1 MMTIKDTTVVL
12 TGASG
17 GIGRAIAERLAVAGA
32 RLILVGRSGDK
43 LRLLMA
49 ELGGETHTAIV
60 ADIGSE
66 EGRLHLRDRC
76 DSLAPEGISLLVNCA
91 GVNDFGLFEEQSQAA
106 IAETIG
112 INLISPILI
121 CQDLLPLLHRRGQ
134 AQIVNIGSTFGSIG
148 YPGFSAYCASK
159 FGLRGFT
166 ESLRR
171 ELADSGIQVSYVAP
185 RATQTDLN
193 SDKLVAMNN
202 ELGTA
207 MDKPSV
213 VADQV
218 MRVITCRSGLD
229 RYMGWPEKLFV
240 KINAL
245 LPALVD
251 SSLRKQ
257 LPVIR
262 RFARHQI

>member
-1 MMTIKDTTVVL
+1 MTSTQDMTVVL

-17 GIGRAIAERLAVAGA
+17 GIGRAIAEKLNAAGA
-32 RLILVGRSGDK
+32 RLILVGRNRQK
-43 LRLLMA
+43 LDSLINDLRND
-49 ELGGETHTAIV
+49 THMV
-60 ADIGSE
+60 VEADIGTD
-66 EGRLHLRDRC
+66 EGRCQLKDFC
-76 DSLAPEGISLLVNCA
+76 ESLGPDGISVLVNCA
-91 GVNDFGLFEEQSQAA
+91 GINEFGLFEEQSQSVV
-106 IAETIG
+106 AETIG

-121 CQDLLPLLHRRGQ
+121 CQDLLPLLLRHGD

-171 ELADSGIQVSYVAP
+171 ELADSGVQVSYIAP

-193 SDKLVAMNN
+193 SDKIVAMNN
-202 ELGTA
+202 ELGTT

-213 VADQV
+213 VADAV
-218 MRVITCRSGLD
+218 MRVIGRRGSLD
-229 RYMGWPEKLFV
+229 KYMGWPEKLFV

-245 LPALVD
+245 LPSLVD
-251 SSLRKQ
+251 NSLRKQ
-257 LPVIR
+257 LPIIR
-262 RFARHQI
+262 RFAKHEI

>member
-1 MMTIKDTTVVL
+1 MTSEHMQVVL

-17 GIGRAIAERLAVAGA
+17 GIGRAIAQRLDAAGA
-32 RLILVGRSGDK
+32 RLLLVGRNEEK
-43 LRLLMA
+43 LGRLMT
-49 ELGGETHTAIV
+49 ELEGNSHVAVV
-60 ADIGSE
+60 ADIGSQ
-66 EGRLHLRDRC
+66 EGRRHLQQQCELLVPD
-76 DSLAPEGISLLVNCA
+76 GISLLVNCA
-91 GVNDFGLFEEQSQAA
+91 GVNDFGLFEDQSQAT

-112 INLISPILI
+112 INLISPMLI
-121 CQDLLPLLHRRGQ
+121 CQDLLPMLRRRGE

-171 ELADSGIQVSYVAP
+171 ELADTGIQVSYIAP

-193 SDKLVAMNN
+193 SDRIVAMNN
-202 ELGTA
+202 ELGTV
-207 MDKPSV
+207 MDSPAL

-218 MRVITCRSGLD
+218 MRVINKRSRIDQYL
-229 RYMGWPEKLFV
+229 GWPEKLFV

-257 LPVIR
+257 LPIIR
-262 RFARHQI
+262 RFAKNEI